1 MCKQP
6 VENEKDSS
14 LSLKVNCGDIGI
26 TNTIKLDEMHTA
38 GITNFQFEMVYVYY
52 FHQFV

>member
-6 VENEKDSS
+6 VDNEKDSS
-14 LSLKVNCGDIGI
+14 LSVKVSCVDTGI
-26 TNTIKLDEMHTA
+26 TNTIKLEMHTT
-38 GITNFQFEMVYVYY
+38 GITNFQFEMAYVYY